1 MRVEEYE
8 RHFTKMM
15 RYAADDTN
23 TEEKKQFWFLRG
35 LHHGI
40 RQIMTG
46 CEYPSLRSLVNC
58 AIAVERERLGWEDRQ
73 RNKKPDRPPGTRPAL
88 TEGKERANPAT
99 EERFPFRL

>member
-40 RQIMTG
+40 HQIVMG
-46 CEYPSLRSLVNC
+46 CEYTSLRSLVNR
-58 AIAVERERLGWEDRQ
+58 AIAVEREDGLGRQ
-73 RNKKPDRPPGTRPAL
+73 A
-88 TEGKERANPAT
+88 AQ
-99 EERFPFRL
+99 